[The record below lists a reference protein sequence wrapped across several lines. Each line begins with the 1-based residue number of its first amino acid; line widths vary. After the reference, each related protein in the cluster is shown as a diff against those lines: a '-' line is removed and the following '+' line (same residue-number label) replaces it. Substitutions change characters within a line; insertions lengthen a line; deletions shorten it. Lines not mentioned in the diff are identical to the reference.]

1 MKLKAAEVTKAL
13 RQLPPGI
20 RAVLLFG
27 PDEALVR
34 DRLKTLGKQVVADL
48 KDPFNVSELT
58 GSDVAAEPARL
69 ADEASA
75 LSMMGGARVVL
86 VAGAADST
94 LAALTAALDSTGAQ
108 SLILLSAGELTPKS
122 KLRAF
127 AEKRS
132 DVLAMACYPE
142 DARALAAMLT
152 EAAAAEG
159 YRLSSDA
166 AQLLLSASGGER
178 DIARQELAKLLTY
191 VNRPGA
197 EVTGDQASAI
207 IANWG
212 GADFDDLV
220 AAVCGGKA
228 DIADAQLTRLQ
239 SEGTN
244 GIAML
249 RAVARRLWMFAG
261 AHAAIA
267 AGQSAREVADK
278 LFGPMAW
285 KQSPVFLGQ
294 LDRWS
299 AARCD
304 AGLARLT
311 QAERDSK
318 VTGAAADLIA
328 ARALLALSAR

>member
-1 MKLKAAEVTKAL
+1 MKLKTADLQRAL
-13 RQLPPGI
+13 KQLPPGI
-20 RAVLLFG
+20 RAVLVFG

-34 DRLKTLGKQVVADL
+34 ARMKILGKQVVPDL

-58 GSDVAAEPARL
+58 GADIGSEPARL

-75 LSMMGGARVVL
+75 MSMMGGARLVL
-86 VAGAADST
+86 VSGVAD
-94 LAALTAALDSTGAQ
+94 AALVALSAALDQPAAQ
-108 SLILLSAGELTPKS
+108 SLMLMSAGELTPKS

-127 AEKRS
+127 AEKRP

-152 EAAAAEG
+152 EEAASQG
-159 YRLSSDA
+159 YRLTSDA

-178 DIARQELAKLLTY
+178 DIARQELNKLLTY
-191 VNRPGA
+191 VNQPGA
-197 EVTGDQASAI
+197 EVTAQDAVAI

-228 DIADAQLTRLQ
+228 EAADAQLTRLM

-249 RAVARRLWMFAG
+249 RAVARRLWMFAA
-261 AHAAIA
+261 AHAAIST
-267 AGQSAREVADK
+267 GQSAREVADK
-278 LFGPMAW
+278 LFGAMAW
-285 KQSPVFLGQ
+285 KQSPAFLGQ
-294 LDRWS
+294 LERWS
-299 AARCD
+299 APRCE
-304 AGLARLT
+304 AGLSRLT

-318 VTGAAADLIA
+318 TTGAPADLIA

>member
-1 MKLKAAEVTKAL
+1 MKLKAAEIAKAL
-13 RQLPPGI
+13 RQLPAGI
-20 RAVLLFG
+20 RAVLVFG

-34 DRLKTLGKQVVADL
+34 DRVKAIGKQVVPDL

-58 GSDVAAEPARL
+58 GADLSSEPARL
-69 ADEASA
+69 TDEASA
-75 LSMMGGARVVL
+75 LSLMGGARLVL
-86 VAGAADST
+86 IAGAGDSA
-94 LAALTAALDSTGAQ
+94 LDALTTALDQPAAQ
-108 SLILLSAGELTPKS
+108 SLMLLSAGELTPKS

-127 AEKRS
+127 AEKRA
-132 DVLAMACYPE
+132 DMLAIACYPE

-152 EAAAAEG
+152 DAAAADG

-166 AQLLLSASGGER
+166 VQLLLAASGGER
-178 DIARQELAKLLTY
+178 DIARQELGKLLTY

-197 EVTGDQASAI
+197 EVTGAQASEI
-207 IANWG
+207 IAHWG

-220 AAVCGGKA
+220 AAVCSGKA
-228 DIADAQLTRLQ
+228 EAADAQLTRLM

-249 RAVARRLWMFAG
+249 RAVARRLWMFTA

-299 AARCD
+299 AARCE
-304 AGLARLT
+304 AGLTRLT

-318 VTGAAADLIA
+318 ITGAPADLIA

>member
-1 MKLKAAEVTKAL
+1 MKLKTADLQRAL
-13 RQLPPGI
+13 KQLPPGI
-20 RAVLLFG
+20 RAVLVFG

-34 DRLKTLGKQVVADL
+34 ARMKILGKQVVPDL

-58 GSDVAAEPARL
+58 GADLGIEPARL

-75 LSMMGGARVVL
+75 MSMMGGARLVL
-86 VAGAADST
+86 VSGAADAA
-94 LAALTAALDSTGAQ
+94 LAALTAALDQPAAQ
-108 SLILLSAGELTPKS
+108 SLMLMSAGELTPKS

-127 AEKRS
+127 AEKRP
-132 DVLAMACYPE
+132 DMLAMACYPE

-152 EAAAAEG
+152 EEAASHG
-159 YRLSSDA
+159 YRLTSDA

-178 DIARQELAKLLTY
+178 DIARQELSKLLIY

-197 EVTGDQASAI
+197 EVTAADATAI

-220 AAVCGGKA
+220 AAVCNGKA
-228 DIADAQLTRLQ
+228 EAADAQLTRLM
-239 SEGTN
+239 SEGNN

-249 RAVARRLWMFAG
+249 RAVARRLWMFAA
-261 AHAAIA
+261 AHAAVSG
-267 AGQSAREVADK
+267 GQSVREVADR
-278 LFGPMAW
+278 LFGAMAW
-285 KQSPVFLGQ
+285 KQSPAFLSQ
-294 LDRWS
+294 LERWS
-299 AARCD
+299 APRCE

-318 VTGAAADLIA
+318 MTGAPADLIA

>member
-1 MKLKAAEVTKAL
+1 VKLKTAELQRAL

-20 RAVLLFG
+20 RAVLIFG

-34 DRLKTLGKQVVADL
+34 DRTKTIGKQIVPDL
-48 KDPFNVSELT
+48 KDPFNVSELS
-58 GSDVAAEPARL
+58 GSDINSEPARL

-75 LSMMGGARVVL
+75 MSLMGGARLVL
-86 VAGAADST
+86 VSGAGDSA
-94 LAALTAALDSTGAQ
+94 LPALTAALDQPAAQ
-108 SLILLSAGELTPKS
+108 SLMLLSAGELTPKS

-127 AEKRS
+127 AEKRA

-152 EAAAAEG
+152 EEAAGQG
-159 YRLSSDA
+159 YRLTSDA

-178 DIARQELAKLLTY
+178 DIARQELSKLLTY

-197 EVTGDQASAI
+197 EVTAQDAGEI

-220 AAVCGGKA
+220 AAVCGGRA
-228 DIADAQLTRLQ
+228 EAADAQITRLM

-244 GIAML
+244 GIAMM
-249 RAVARRLWMFAG
+249 RAVARRLWMFAA

-267 AGQSAREVADK
+267 GGQSAREVADK

-285 KQSPVFLGQ
+285 KQSPIFLGQ

-318 VTGAAADLIA
+318 STGAPADLIA
-328 ARALLALSAR
+328 SRALLALSTR

>member
-1 MKLKAAEVTKAL
+1 MKLKTADLQRAL
-13 RQLPPGI
+13 KQLPQGI
-20 RAVLLFG
+20 RAVLVFG

-34 DRLKTLGKQVVADL
+34 ARMKILGKQVVPDL

-58 GSDVAAEPARL
+58 GADIGSEPARL

-75 LSMMGGARVVL
+75 MSMMGGARLVL
-86 VAGAADST
+86 VSGVAD
-94 LAALTAALDSTGAQ
+94 AALVALSAALDQPAAQ
-108 SLILLSAGELTPKS
+108 SLMLMSAGELTPKS

-127 AEKRS
+127 AEKRP

-152 EAAAAEG
+152 EEAASQG
-159 YRLSSDA
+159 YRLTSDA

-178 DIARQELAKLLTY
+178 DIARQELNKLLTY
-191 VNRPGA
+191 VNQPGA
-197 EVTGDQASAI
+197 EVTAQDAVAI

-228 DIADAQLTRLQ
+228 EAADAQLTRLM

-249 RAVARRLWMFAG
+249 RAVARRLWMFAA
-261 AHAAIA
+261 AHAAIST
-267 AGQSAREVADK
+267 GQSAREVADK
-278 LFGPMAW
+278 LFGAMAW
-285 KQSPVFLGQ
+285 KQSPAFLGQ
-294 LDRWS
+294 LERWS
-299 AARCD
+299 APRCE
-304 AGLARLT
+304 AGLSRLT

-318 VTGAAADLIA
+318 TTGAPADLIA

>member
-1 MKLKAAEVTKAL
+1 MKLKAADLQRAL
-13 RQLPPGI
+13 KQLPPGI
-20 RAVLLFG
+20 RAVLVFG

-34 DRLKTLGKQVVADL
+34 ARVKTLGKQVVPDL

-58 GSDVAAEPARL
+58 GADIGSEPARL

-75 LSMMGGARVVL
+75 MSMMGGARLVL
-86 VAGAADST
+86 VSGAADAA
-94 LAALTAALDSTGAQ
+94 LAALTAALDQPAAQ
-108 SLILLSAGELTPKS
+108 SLMLMSAGELTPKS

-127 AEKRS
+127 AEKRP
-132 DVLAMACYPE
+132 DMLAMACYPE

-152 EAAAAEG
+152 EEAASQG
-159 YRLSSDA
+159 YRLTSDA

-178 DIARQELAKLLTY
+178 DIARQELNKLLIY

-197 EVTGDQASAI
+197 EVTAQDAAAV

-220 AAVCGGKA
+220 AAVCGGRA
-228 DIADAQLTRLQ
+228 EAADAQLTRLM

-249 RAVARRLWMFAG
+249 RAVARRLWMFAA
-261 AHAAIA
+261 AHAAISS
-267 AGQSAREVADK
+267 GQSAREVADK
-278 LFGPMAW
+278 LFGAMAW
-285 KQSPVFLGQ
+285 KQSPAFLGQ
-294 LDRWS
+294 LERWS
-299 AARCD
+299 APRCE
-304 AGLARLT
+304 AGLSRLA

-318 VTGAAADLIA
+318 VTGAPADLIA